1 MAGSSLFLGLRG
13 NALSTAQTLLVVL
26 PSFVLF
32 GYNQSNL
39 GGLVSLSDWTDH
51 FPEIDTKHFTG
62 TVKSQHAT
70 IQGVVIATFTLGAMV
85 GCLSCSYTADKFG
98 RRMVIFV
105 GGLLSLIGM
114 VLECSSF
121 QLAQLIV
128 GRTILGAGIGMLS
141 GTVPTWYGFSYY
153 FLATCLTQI
162 RRVVLTDTN
171 TSTGRA
177 SVAILS
183 TAAATWSWTVFSS
196 A

>member
-51 FPEIDTKHFTG
+51 FPQIDTKHFTG
-62 TVKSQHAT
+62 AVKSQHAT
-70 IQGVVIATFTLGAMV
+70 VQGVVIATFTLGAMV

-98 RRMVIFV
+98 RRMIIFV

-121 QLAQLIV
+121 QLAQLVV

-141 GTVPTWYGFSYY
+141 GTVPTWYDFSNCIPGY
-153 FLATCLTQI
+153 LS
-162 RRVVLTDTN
+162 DPN
-171 TSTGRA
+171 TTRG
-177 SVAILS
+177 LD
-183 TAAATWSWTVFSS
+183 
-196 A
+196 

>member
-13 NALSTAQTLLVVL
+13 NALTTLQTLLVVL

-62 TVKSQHAT
+62 AAKSQHAT
-70 IQGVVIATFTLGAMV
+70 VQGVVIATFTLGAMV

-98 RRMVIFV
+98 RRMIIFV
-105 GGLLSLIGM
+105 GGVLSLIGM

-121 QLAQLIV
+121 QLAQLVV

-141 GTVPTWYGFSYY
+141 GTVPTWYDFSHYISRY
-153 FLATCLTQI
+153 LFYP
-162 RRVVLTDTN
+162 N
-171 TSTGRA
+171 TTRG
-177 SVAILS
+177 LD
-183 TAAATWSWTVFSS
+183 
-196 A
+196 